1 MQKITKLLGLSVA
14 LCAIAPNVQAGNTAS
29 IPVSLTILESC
40 LIQAPAVNAPQT
52 TQPQVSCLHDAPS
65 LTRLTTAPVTSK
77 DAPAV
82 TTKLTQTTWLVMF

>member
-40 LIQAPAVNAPQT
+40 LIQSPPVNAPQT

-65 LTRLTTAPVTSK
+65 LARLTTEPVTSK
-77 DAPAV
+77 DTPAV
-82 TTKLTQTTWLVMF
+82 TTRLTQTTWLVMF